1 MHMHTQNLHYNDYV
15 LCSPANCQ
23 NQLKA
28 ECVHIYTCYYAVH
41 GNRAPTMVVYQE
53 LSHTSTGVL
62 YYMVYKV
69 YPSSKSASQAY
80 KM

>member
-1 MHMHTQNLHYNDYV
+1 MSCALLLTARTSLKQNV
-15 LCSPANCQ
+15 C
-23 NQLKA
+23 
-28 ECVHIYTCYYAVH
+28 IYTRAIMQCMAIEVNN
-41 GNRAPTMVVYQE
+41 GNRAPTVVVYQE